1 MLATCVLPVAAQ
13 YPVIPDSVKAR
24 AAKQE
29 AEFDRKSDAAW
40 KKALPV
46 VMEEAQKGRPYKPW
60 ASKPEDLVKS
70 NIPAFPGAEGGGMYT
85 PGGRGG
91 KVIVVT
97 SLEDSGPGTLR
108 EACETGGARVIA
120 KKATVP
126 VIEHWDHGRNMTI
139 LQNAVNHCM
148 NSVMRDASALPY
160 EENVAEIKRCVDYFH
175 AYNIPVEAELGHV
188 GNETVY
194 EEALSEY
201 QYTDPSKAKEFVER
215 TGCDSLAVAIG
226 NVHGV
231 YSSEPKLAFDVL
243 EAVAKEVDV
252 PLVLHGASGIGDE
265 DIKKAISLG
274 IAKINIHT
282 ELCQAAMEA
291 INAHKDEPFLAVERE
306 VRKAVKERAMYKI
319 KLFGDDGRAD
329 E

>member
-1 MLATCVLPVAAQ
+1 MLSDIRYWEKKATEGHYAIPHFNVWNAEMLMG
-13 YPVIPDSVKAR
+13 VI
-24 AAKQE
+24 
-29 AEFDRKSDAAW
+29 DAA
-40 KKALPV
+40 
-46 VMEEAQKGRPYKPW
+46 EELRAPIIISFGTGFTGNT
-60 ASKPEDLVKS
+60 SFED
-70 NIPAFPGAEGGGMYT
+70 FCYMM
-85 PGGRGG
+85 
-91 KVIVVT
+91 
-97 SLEDSGPGTLR
+97 DSM
-108 EACETGGARVIA
+108 A

-265 DIKKAISLG
+265 DIQKAISLG